1 MKKPAYV
8 SLIITVSVL
17 FSACSGQK
25 TEYTTFAD
33 YPGFK
38 EYFKS
43 TCTRAQDSPPA
54 SEEEKA
60 LLQRFRPRIILPSG
74 GRFPV
79 DFYRDYLPFTVLRS
93 FPDRKV
99 VVEHV
104 TPEILKKVQHN
115 KGFYLDFQR
124 DKFQK
129 AGLDKS
135 LPDGEK
141 ESVLY
146 GRVYRERIPF
156 PCGNGETCLRD
167 FMFLKYNLVFAI
179 SGLPSTLPAGYRFL
193 LRLSGLDPEDWHE
206 LDNFVAV
213 HIVLNEAKNPIA
225 VLLAQ
230 HDYHRTYLIGKDILL
245 PPDGKIAF
253 NIAIQSNEIYP
264 ASLAKDPAEHRVIK
278 EIYHLKYLL
287 SGEDPPLVRGH
298 DVIQGIHAGGEEIR
312 YTLKYL
318 SPCDPFYTST
328 IVLGELR
335 PFLGKYIGRDGPNGA
350 DYYTMPSLLPLGKL
364 LQFSYLQND
373 DPDDIEM
380 AGQAIDADQ
389 KKIDIS
395 SIMKHGGTKFYRDL
409 QKIER

>member
-1 MKKPAYV
+1 MKLSCHHRKFLLVKTDFAHNVILFLFETFAKNRSNTVAKKPPSRETAEYMIYYLLHSCMKKPAYV

-60 LLQRFRPRIILPSG
+60 LFQRFRPRIILPSG

-146 GRVYRERIPF
+146 GRVSVYTPSRIPF
-156 PCGNGETCLRD
+156 P
-167 FMFLKYNLVFAI
+167 AQ
-179 SGLPSTLPAGYRFL
+179 TLGAGPG
-193 LRLSGLDPEDWHE
+193 RL
-206 LDNFVAV
+206 A
-213 HIVLNEAKNPIA
+213 
-225 VLLAQ
+225 
-230 HDYHRTYLIGKDILL
+230 
-245 PPDGKIAF
+245 
-253 NIAIQSNEIYP
+253 
-264 ASLAKDPAEHRVIK
+264 
-278 EIYHLKYLL
+278 
-287 SGEDPPLVRGH
+287 
-298 DVIQGIHAGGEEIR
+298 
-312 YTLKYL
+312 
-318 SPCDPFYTST
+318 
-328 IVLGELR
+328 
-335 PFLGKYIGRDGPNGA
+335 
-350 DYYTMPSLLPLGKL
+350 
-364 LQFSYLQND
+364 
-373 DPDDIEM
+373 
-380 AGQAIDADQ
+380 
-389 KKIDIS
+389 
-395 SIMKHGGTKFYRDL
+395 
-409 QKIER
+409 